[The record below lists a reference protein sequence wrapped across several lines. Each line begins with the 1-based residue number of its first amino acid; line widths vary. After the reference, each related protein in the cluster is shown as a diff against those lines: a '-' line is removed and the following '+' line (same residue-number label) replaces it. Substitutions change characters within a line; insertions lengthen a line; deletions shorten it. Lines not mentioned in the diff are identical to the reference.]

1 MVASLTYQNVL
12 DAAGRINGHA
22 VKTPLLRS
30 TILDDLCGGHVFLK
44 AENLQRTGSFK
55 FRGAMNAITALVESK
70 PEVRKRGVI
79 ACSSGNH
86 AQGIAEAARL
96 HSLPATIV
104 MPSDAPQIKVA
115 RTRRSGANI
124 VFYDRASEDRDAI
137 TEAKADEMGAM
148 LIHPFNHPDVIAG
161 QGTSALEAA
170 DHFDQNNINLDRLL
184 ICTGGGGFAAGY
196 ALVMKERFPAA
207 RFHTVEPENFDDYRL
222 SLETGERVANA
233 TTAGSICDA
242 IVTPTPGEI
251 SFSILK
257 DYAREG
263 LTISDEEALRAV
275 QFAYEELKIVVEPGG
290 AAALAGLLS
299 KKIDVSDQTV
309 LVTLSG
315 GNVDPQM
322 MQRALSLV

>member
-1 MVASLTYQNVL
+1 MPTPLNYQHVL
-12 DAAGRINGHA
+12 DAARRIDGHA
-22 VKTPLLRS
+22 VKTALLRS
-30 TILDDLCGGHVFLK
+30 TILDDFCNARIFLK

-55 FRGAMNAITALVESK
+55 FRGAMNAVTALVEENPDVK
-70 PEVRKRGVI
+70 TRGVI

-115 RTRRSGANI
+115 RTRRSSATV

-137 TEAKADEMGAM
+137 TEAKANETGAL
-148 LIHPFNHPDVIAG
+148 LIHPYNNAHVIAG

-170 DHFDQNNINLDRLL
+170 NYFDEAGVNPDRVFV
-184 ICTGGGGFAAGY
+184 CTGGGGFAAGY
-196 ALVMKERFPAA
+196 ALVMKERFPQT

-222 SLETGERVANA
+222 SLEMGKRVANK

-242 IVTPTPGEI
+242 IITPTPGEI
-251 SFSILK
+251 SFSILNG
-257 DYAREG
+257 YADQG
-263 LTISDEEALRAV
+263 VTISDEEALRAV
-275 QFAYEELKIVVEPGG
+275 QFAYDELKIVVEPGG
-290 AAALAGLLS
+290 AVALACLLS
-299 KKIDVSDQTV
+299 KKIDLSDQTV

-315 GNVDPQM
+315 GNIDPAM